1 MAGIAHVVQQHR
13 MNGKKTHTFDSFAKR
28 KKYRKH
34 EGFITFTTKIKF
46 CQRRMT
52 NHTLT
57 AKKNRNQRSTFCW
70 FLLFRAMKSTLVH
83 MHTHFMSSS

>member
-57 AKKNRNQRSTFCW
+57 AKKTETNGVRFVGFCY
-70 FLLFRAMKSTLVH
+70 SEQ
-83 MHTHFMSSS
+83 